1 QLPAKAAGAQETAD
15 TIKTIG
21 LSTGGIGGLIFSAK
35 KLWDLF
41 KPLKSVPAELLASV
55 SARTDTKDLDQ
66 QLSFRYRFANEFA
79 TFCDVLRWPP
89 HPGLVIFVDDLDR
102 CAPRQTVDVLEAI
115 NFVTSAGKCFVILG
129 IDESKVKAAVA
140 DIYKDMTLKLEFVD
154 GAAGKGDDPEELG
167 RRRVRDLIQFS
178 SNYLEKL
185 IHLIVP
191 VPRSKKETVEVL
203 LGLAAGPRPL
213 ASQQWWQTM
222 RKSAYEFV
230 GTIVAVAFLAAAAWL
245 SVNLATRALITYA
258 ATPKADEIVATGTPP
273 AANSTGAQPAPN
285 IAQGPPAAT
294 TPKNFMTTSQLTSD
308 GLLSVDPLGTVP
320 PSALVLV
327 FVLSIA
333 MVAMLFV
340 PRLFP

>member
-1 QLPAKAAGAQETAD
+1 
-15 TIKTIG
+15 
-21 LSTGGIGGLIFSAK
+21 
-35 KLWDLF
+35 
-41 KPLKSVPAELLASV
+41 
-55 SARTDTKDLDQ
+55 
-66 QLSFRYRFANEFA
+66 
-79 TFCDVLRWPP
+79 
-89 HPGLVIFVDDLDR
+89 
-102 CAPRQTVDVLEAI
+102 
-115 NFVTSAGKCFVILG
+115 
-129 IDESKVKAAVA
+129 
-140 DIYKDMTLKLEFVD
+140 
-154 GAAGKGDDPEELG
+154 
-167 RRRVRDLIQFS
+167 
-178 SNYLEKL
+178 
-185 IHLIVP
+185 
-191 VPRSKKETVEVL
+191 
-203 LGLAAGPRPL
+203 PRPL

-340 PRLFP
+340 PRLFPEPIVNDSPQFKNALRIWVDGISIRRETPRAVKRFVNRLRFMAMRLREVERGAQQVGQFSPVNEPTLVTFASIEDLDED